1 MAMPDIQTATPI
13 QSFLKNFKSI
23 INEKTLGDAL
33 LFVHN
38 AGRYTDGTNV
48 RADIAPITMTIMDTV
63 AQSTIKEANTALI
76 QSIDKALLDGKMV
89 KKIPIFDNRQTSY
102 SVPIQSSI
110 GTLNNINNYFFGQKS
125 TSIKDAS
132 MCTLARGSTG
142 SISPFGQ
149 GVLVEANV

>member
-1 MAMPDIQTATPI
+1 MSDIQTATPI

-38 AGRYTDGTNV
+38 AGRYNDGPNV

-76 QSIDKALLDGKMV
+76 QSIDKTLLDGKMV
-89 KKIPIFDNRQTSY
+89 KRIPIFDSRQTSY
-102 SVPIQSSI
+102 AVPMQSAT
-110 GTLNNINNYFFGQKS
+110 GTLKNVNNYFF
-125 TSIKDAS
+125 
-132 MCTLARGSTG
+132 
-142 SISPFGQ
+142 
-149 GVLVEANV
+149 